1 MKLRAIIVDDE
12 FTGINSL
19 HILLERH
26 CPEVK
31 SVAET
36 KSASTAIELIEN
48 YLPDIV
54 FLDINMPEMNGFEL
68 LDKLKWKNFNL
79 IFSTAHQ
86 EYALRALKANAIDYL
101 LKPIDPEELKSAIR
115 RVVDKKLHTQ
125 NFSNDESYLN
135 LLNSLKNNTHQKII
149 VHSKNGVEAIETTE
163 IVSLEA
169 KSNYTQINLINS
181 KCILSSKTL
190 KEFEE
195 QLCSQGSNFMRVHN
209 SFIIN
214 LTKVSRYLKFAE
226 NIVMVDAQTI
236 PISKSRKDHFYEWLS
251 V

>member
-115 RVVDKKLHTQ
+115 RVVHKKLHAQ
-125 NFSNDESYLN
+125 NFNNDESYLN
-135 LLNSLKNNTHQKII
+135 LITSLKNNLHHKITI
-149 VHSKNGVEAIETTE
+149 HSKNGVQALEYSE

-169 KSNYTQINLINS
+169 KSNYTQVNLIDSNFL
-181 KCILSSKTL
+181 LSSKTL

-195 QLCSQGSNFMRVHN
+195 QLCTEGSNFMRVHN

-226 NIVMVDAQTI
+226 CIVMADAQKV
-236 PISKSRKDHFYEWLS
+236 PVSKSRKDHFYTWLNI
-251 V
+251 